1 MPFKLSFSW
10 YLSTISSFLSPI
22 WLYSSLVTSNAVT
35 VVVGGLSFFFPT
47 LSDIY
52 VSIGTH
58 RSQDLN
64 VARQW
69 WCTPLISA
77 LRRQRQFQ
85 DNQETV
91 SQTKK
96 KKKNQKTKMSVH
108 SYISPFRRKE
118 GVRGW
123 EVSLFTAFC
132 ALGWPISASGVVL
145 FYIPSH
151 HSRDYRC
158 APTASTWLLRIWT
171 WVLKL
176 KKQAFV

>member
-91 SQTKK
+91 SKTKK
-96 KKKNQKTKMSVH
+96 KKKKKKKQNLVGIITLHHFKVRKGSGDGKCLCLQLSVH
-108 SYISPFRRKE
+108 WADQSQLQ
-118 GVRGW
+118 G
-123 EVSLFTAFC
+123 LFSST
-132 ALGWPISASGVVL
+132 
-145 FYIPSH
+145 SH
-151 HSRDYRC
+151 LIIAETTDVHQQ
-158 APTASTWLLRIWT
+158 LLHD
-171 WVLKL
+171 
-176 KKQAFV
+176 F